1 MWTLWRAAQEK
12 KNHRFRFNRTLQLQN
27 RREGLYSL
35 HTVCVVRGWYTVV
48 AGSLTLFSGSASLL
62 APLRCESLCFILEV
76 TCFALFKAPL
86 LLLSVDLKKTEKKKT
101 KDLFSDTFMIFTYR
115 ALECF
120 PCSYYFKRVATVTN
134 RFFTSVFIL
143 SSTFKPAKNK
153 SPFSPSLSSVWLL
166 IRGRRHLLACTV

>member
-48 AGSLTLFSGSASLL
+48 AGSLTLVSGSASLL

-86 LLLSVDLKKTEKKKT
+86 LLLSVDLKKTEKKRQKICFQT
-101 KDLFSDTFMIFTYR
+101 HLWFSRIVHWNVSPALIILSELQQLRIAFSHLFSFW
-115 ALECF
+115 A
-120 PCSYYFKRVATVTN
+120 A
-134 RFFTSVFIL
+134 L
-143 SSTFKPAKNK
+143 SSLRRTNL
-153 SPFSPSLSSVWLL
+153 PFLL
-166 IRGRRHLLACTV
+166 HLAQFGCWFVGGGTC

>member
-35 HTVCVVRGWYTVV
+35 HTVCVVV
-48 AGSLTLFSGSASLL
+48 SGSASLL
-62 APLRCESLCFILEV
+62 DPLRCESLCFILEV